1 MKATF
6 VNSILFFLFVS
17 AFAEKYRIEPPLQ
30 RHYYYPE
37 QLSPE
42 AVNQSNNENIVE
54 DKKSITEGRTD
65 ESPCGEEGNSH
76 HYHPCDEDVASPEIL
91 DPISRN
97 DVTFSPTSLPVGVP
111 SNEPSIPVNET
122 LSNPVTEAPSVT
134 TTSPTTSPTT
144 RPTTQIAE
152 VLEETNN
159 SPSQN
164 PTKMPCTTSDGT
176 FGTISDTSLMTVPIS
191 YFYEIETV
199 TGTNQ
204 SIIDSEILPILEKAI
219 VDDIL
224 QEIFPDRCG
233 STAIGKR
240 KLRVQR
246 RLEVIGLSMYP
257 PDFINS
263 DLICNMDTLSNPA
276 NECAVIDGEL
286 TLFTDD
292 GQAVEEQPSINN
304 LIKNNM
310 NSGVY
315 DSLSDKIVRLYYLDS
330 SSESTELN
338 SSDGENIVDGIVD
351 IGDATVIPDRKS
363 LKVGL
368 FVGLGA
374 PLLALIFGIAFRL
387 VRKRSIPDD
396 QTDMQ
401 SGEIQTY
408 LDVDAHRSQSF
419 T

>member
-17 AFAEKYRIEPPLQ
+17 AFAEKNRIEPPLQ

-54 DKKSITEGRTD
+54 DKKSITKGRTD

-97 DVTFSPTSLPVGVP
+97 DITFSPTSLPVGVP

-240 KLRVQR
+240 KFRVQR

-257 PDFINS
+257 PDFITS